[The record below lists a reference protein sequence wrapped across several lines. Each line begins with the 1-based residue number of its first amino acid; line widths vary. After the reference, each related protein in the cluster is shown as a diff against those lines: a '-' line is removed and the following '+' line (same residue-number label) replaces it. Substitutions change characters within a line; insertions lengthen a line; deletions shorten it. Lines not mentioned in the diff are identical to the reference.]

1 MATREIHTMWSSDR
15 GQWMNQREGA
25 SRVSGYFD
33 RKEQA
38 VTSAQTTARREGLEW
53 IGHRKDGQIN
63 ERNTYRADPNPPQ
76 G

>member
-1 MATREIHTMWSSDR
+1 MATREIHTMWSGDR

-25 SRVSGYFD
+25 ARASGYFD
-33 RKEQA
+33 RKEEA
-38 VTSAQTTARREGLEW
+38 VSAAKTTARREGLEW

-63 ERNTYRADPNPPQ
+63 ERDTYRADPHPPQ